1 MCCLFVADLAL
12 ALLGLSSCRTR
23 LIFWKDSDAALLA
36 RPGES
41 QRANGSQQEKR
52 RQKASE
58 GAAVGRARGSAG
70 SEPTED
76 LPVSL
81 LLSSPALFPLAFA
94 LNITSGEGPLAVP
107 RAPGSLYVPYDHQCL
122 LCAIVHPRAWLLAP
136 LQPWGGSRDVP
147 PMSPTP
153 CPAACSACSHRA
165 ARHRVQRFHP
175 LDKSV
180 NAS

>member
-1 MCCLFVADLAL
+1 MTQTPSATSRMLCKH
-12 ALLGLSSCRTR
+12 LSVPSSTR
-23 LIFWKDSDAALLA
+23 VELWDKQPAALCAQAGLCMHCF
-36 RPGES
+36 PLPHP
-41 QRANGSQQEKR
+41 R
-52 RQKASE
+52 RWHCSTL
-58 GAAVGRARGSAG
+58 GF
-70 SEPTED
+70 
-76 LPVSL
+76 L
-81 LLSSPALFPLAFA
+81 LLSSPMLFPLAFA
-94 LNITSGEGPLAVP
+94 LNITSGEGPLAMP
-107 RAPGSLYVPYDHQCL
+107 RAPGSLYVPYDHQCS